1 MMTAKTNRSAC
12 GNRTG
17 AGAKAGAGIKT
28 GITHK
33 AGTANKTSA
42 ANKTSRVNKTS
53 ITRAETK
60 TGTGNKKLSL
70 VILVHNSAATIEEVV
85 RGFCTEVVSR
95 LPGSEFI
102 IAEDGSTDGTKE
114 ILAKLKKELPITL
127 LQAKEKKGY
136 FKALKDAVKAAK
148 NEYLFL
154 SDGDGEHNPRD
165 FWKLYSKFMEIP
177 GKYDIVVGYKT
188 RRRPFYRAI
197 VSLGNV
203 FLDGMLFGLW
213 LRGANCNF
221 RLMRKKVM
229 DEIID
234 DIGSLKYTPSVEA
247 LIRAKRK
254 GYKIAEVPIRHIYV
268 ASGELAPSKIPKIM
282 FREFWNLLKFRFS
295 RETGKAEKPGTGS
308 TENRSAAKQ
317 KEHQRGKSR

>member
-1 MMTAKTNRSAC
+1 MKTIFKK
-12 GNRTG
+12 GNE
-17 AGAKAGAGIKT
+17 GIGK
-28 GITHK
+28 I
-33 AGTANKTSA
+33 
-42 ANKTSRVNKTS
+42 
-53 ITRAETK
+53 
-60 TGTGNKKLSL
+60 SL
-70 VILVHNSAATIEEVV
+70 VILMHNSAQTAEGVV
-85 RGFCTEVVSR
+85 RGFYNEVISK

-154 SDGDGEHNPRD
+154 SDGDGEHDPKD
-165 FWKLYSKFMEIP
+165 FWRLYAKFMESP
-177 GKYDIVVGYKT
+177 LRYDVVVGYKT
-188 RRRPFYRAI
+188 KRRPFYRVI
-197 VSLGNV
+197 ISLGNV

-229 DEIID
+229 DDIID

-254 GYKIAEVPIRHIYV
+254 GYKIAEVPIKHIYV

-282 FREFWNLLKFRFS
+282 AREVGNLIKFRFEKESGS
-295 RETGKAEKPGTGS
+295 R
-308 TENRSAAKQ
+308 R
-317 KEHQRGKSR
+317 

>member
-1 MMTAKTNRSAC
+1 MMKVKLSNLKS
-12 GNRTG
+12 
-17 AGAKAGAGIKT
+17 KSD
-28 GITHK
+28 
-33 AGTANKTSA
+33 NK
-42 ANKTSRVNKTS
+42 R
-53 ITRAETK
+53 
-60 TGTGNKKLSL
+60 LSL
-70 VILVHNSAATIEEVV
+70 VILVHNSASTIEGVV
-85 RGFCTEVVSR
+85 RGFYTEVISR

-136 FKALKDAVKAAK
+136 FKALKDAIKAAK

-154 SDGDGEHNPRD
+154 SDGDGEHDPKD
-165 FWKLYSKFMEIP
+165 FWRLYSKMWEQP
-177 GKYDIVVGYKT
+177 GRYDVVVGYKT
-188 RRRPFYRAI
+188 KRKPFYRAI

-229 DEIID
+229 DDIID

-254 GYKIAEVPIRHIYV
+254 GYKIAEVPIKHIYV

-282 FREFWNLLKFRFS
+282 FREFWNLLKFRFTKDTS
-295 RETGKAEKPGTGS
+295 TTGK
-308 TENRSAAKQ
+308 
-317 KEHQRGKSR
+317 KESRR